1 MSLLGWQASGSSIDR
16 SESCAEE
23 FTALLS
29 GFKLPNQKLVNLQ
42 PRVTSLVG
50 PLAIME
56 VMGGP
61 MLRAVLRHLAT
72 AAAVRTL
79 PTPCRNRRA
88 GAVRGQVAAE
98 DGTPPRGVFMGF
110 REAVPAWGDLVSEA
124 GSEVWDLDD
133 GFLLPP
139 PLLDLGSSELGGGL
153 DELMEYGLSTPQSG
167 LSLPSPEDVHTSDNE
182 ILHQILMER
191 LGSLRALQ
199 TLAAA
204 VQAGGRRFPAARPGP
219 RVQAPKA
226 GACVKPA
233 VRHQRQRPP
242 RRGFT
247 RQARDNMR
255 QPPRGR

>member
-1 MSLLGWQASGSSIDR
+1 MPLLGWQVSRASIDR
-16 SESCAEE
+16 LEPCAEE
-23 FTALLS
+23 FEALLS
-29 GFKLPNQKLVNLQ
+29 GFKLPNQKLVNLPLQ
-42 PRVTSLVG
+42 VTSLLG
-50 PLAIME
+50 PLAKME

-61 MLRAVLRHLAT
+61 MLRAVLRHLST

-88 GAVRGQVAAE
+88 GAVGGQAAPG
-98 DGTPPRGVFMGF
+98 DRTPPLGMFRF
-110 REAVPAWGDLVSEA
+110 REAVPAWGDVVADA
-124 GSEVWDLDD
+124 GLEVWDLDD
-133 GFLLPP
+133 GFTLPP
-139 PLLDLGSSELGGGL
+139 PLLDLSSSELGGGL

-167 LSLPSPEDVHTSDNE
+167 LSPPSPEGAHTTDNE
-182 ILHQILMER
+182 ILHQLLMER
-191 LGSLRALQ
+191 LGSYRALQ

-204 VQAGGRRFPAARPGP
+204 VLAGGRRFPAARPGS
-219 RVQAPKA
+219 RGQAPKA
-226 GACVKPA
+226 GACVRPA